1 MTSLELPP
9 ITATGGPAR
18 LQHPAVGATD
28 GRIPLA
34 VGIAIFLS
42 SIGSLIEFD
51 YMWYIQMALVPMTIF
66 GCALL
71 GIGTKPVREIRIEI
85 WIVPILAWVIMSV
98 GWTTGDPVE
107 AVRQVLLNLA
117 LVVSVHVAA
126 SIFDA
131 RGVLAFLAKASVV
144 MALLVLCDAVFRPAD
159 AFSLGRSDV
168 GLSDLG
174 LRSFFYQKNSL
185 GAALVLG
192 FAVRAALKPA
202 WLRSGYTA
210 LVVVLLILCQSSTSI
225 IAASAIA
232 VMQWLSGRI
241 VAERRSGGSGST
253 FMLGALAIGLV
264 AVVVSAREQIFG
276 LFGKD
281 ATLTGRTV
289 IWRYSWRA
297 IQEHRWVG
305 YGPGG
310 FWETTTASLSD
321 LRHAS
326 GWTVIG
332 SHQGLLD
339 QWLEYGAIGVILV
352 AVAYVACIVRVVS
365 RVLAGDNS
373 PVVPAALGMWTATV
387 TASLTEGVL
396 IRPGLVTIGLVS
408 ALLLNTPMSLPTRG
422 VTGFAFQTDRPAL
435 SAGSPSTSSTSSWST
450 SPSSTSSTSSTPSRH
465 LGQPAGPG
473 GLSGPESPFRPSRP
487 TTDHLPPPSA
497 VEPDRF

>member
-1 MTSLELPP
+1 MTSLQLPP
-9 ITATGGPAR
+9 IAAPGVSAR
-18 LQHPAVGATD
+18 PQHSAIGAAD

-34 VGIAIFLS
+34 VGVAIFLS

-51 YMWYIQMALVPMTIF
+51 YMWYVQMALVPMTIF

-71 GIGTKPVREIRIEI
+71 GIATKPIREIRIEI
-85 WIVPILAWVIMSV
+85 WIMPILAWIIMSI
-98 GWTTGDPVE
+98 GWTRGEPVE
-107 AVRQVLLNLA
+107 AARQVLLNLA

-131 RGVLAFLAKASVV
+131 RGVLSFLAKASVV
-144 MALLVLCDAVFRPAD
+144 MAFLVLCDAVFRPGD

-192 FAVRAALKPA
+192 FAVRAALKPV

-225 IAASAIA
+225 IAAAAIA
-232 VMQWLSGRI
+232 VMQWLSGR
-241 VAERRSGGSGST
+241 VVGERRRGGSGST
-253 FMLGALAIGLV
+253 FIFSALAIGII

-297 IQEHRWVG
+297 IQQYKWAG

-310 FWETTTASLSD
+310 FWETSTASLSD

-339 QWLEYGAIGVILV
+339 QWIEYGAIGVILV
-352 AVAYVACIVRVVS
+352 AIAYLACIVRVVS
-365 RVLAGDNS
+365 RILAGDSS
-373 PVVPAALGMWTATV
+373 PVVPAALGLWTATV

-408 ALLLNTPMSLPTRG
+408 ALLLNTPVSLPTRG
-422 VTGFAFQTDRPAL
+422 ATAFSLRPEQPAL
-435 SAGSPSTSSTSSWST
+435 PWGSPT
-450 SPSSTSSTSSTPSRH
+450 TPSRH
-465 LGQPAGPG
+465 LGQPGNLG
-473 GLSGPESPFRPSRP
+473 SRGESGVRRGSVGDASPQ
-487 TTDHLPPPSA
+487 
-497 VEPDRF
+497 